1 MFVSIKV
8 SLFHLKIIIVAITN
22 KPKTKKLSNLLY
34 LSFTDDLSI
43 KCIKMKEMPAKIRK
57 PKPPINIVSIKNLF
71 LIK

>member
-8 SLFHLKIIIVAITN
+8 SLFHLKIKIVAITN

-34 LSFTDDLSI
+34 LSFIDDLSI
-43 KCIKMKEMPAKIRK
+43 KCINMKEIPAKIRK
-57 PKPPINIVSIKNLF
+57 LKTPINTVSIKTLF